1 MEFTVN
7 EQGCRA
13 LETEILQLMRQI
25 TVCVSDIQNSTNMLR
40 NALGEDYDSIG
51 RSVALMANE
60 LQQAQQN
67 AGVIASNMDEY
78 IQRVGQ
84 ARVALQ

>member
-7 EQGCRA
+7 ENGCRQ
-13 LETEILQLMRQI
+13 LETQILQLMRQI
-25 TVCVSDIQNSTNMLR
+25 AVCVSDIQNSTNMLR
-40 NALGEDYDSIG
+40 GALGEDYDAIG
-51 RSVALMANE
+51 RSVALMASE
-60 LQQAQQN
+60 LQQAEQN
-67 AGVIASNMDEY
+67 ASVIANSMNEY